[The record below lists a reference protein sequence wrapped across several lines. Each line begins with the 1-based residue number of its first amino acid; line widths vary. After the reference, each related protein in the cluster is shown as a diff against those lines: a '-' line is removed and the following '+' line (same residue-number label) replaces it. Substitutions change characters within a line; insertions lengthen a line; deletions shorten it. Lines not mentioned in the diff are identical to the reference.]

1 MYKNYL
7 RYYPE
12 TLFNEVVI
20 DLAVEVPK
28 MLDQVIL
35 SGVPLL
41 ANVASVAPIS
51 GIKSYKIR
59 GVWTK
64 TTHL

>member
-1 MYKNYL
+1 MRLYKTYL
-7 RYYPE
+7 RNYPE

-20 DLAVEVPK
+20 DLAVEVAK

-41 ANVASVAPIS
+41 ADVTSVSPIPRIKVTKS
-51 GIKSYKIR
+51 G
-59 GVWTK
+59 G
-64 TTHL
+64 LD